1 MGLVMGVQDMI
12 QEATERVRQMEQR
25 FDMLQNVMN
34 TKPDALLEDVS
45 IREMLQSLTE
55 YYENGQWLRDY
66 ELDETGLLPQD
77 LKRGV
82 LAQDAVYDFLE
93 RIKNF
98 TTNQ

>member
-34 TKPDALLEDVS
+34 TNPDALLGDVS
-45 IREMLQSLTE
+45 IREMLESLIE

>member
-1 MGLVMGVQDMI
+1 MGLIMGVQDMI

-55 YYENGQWLRDY
+55 YYENGQWLCDY

>member
-1 MGLVMGVQDMI
+1 MGVQDMI

-34 TKPDALLEDVS
+34 TNPDAFLEDVS
-45 IREMLQSLTE
+45 IREMLQSLIE

-93 RIKNF
+93 QIKNF

>member
-1 MGLVMGVQDMI
+1 MGLIMGVQDMI

-34 TKPDALLEDVS
+34 TNPDALLGDVS
-45 IREMLQSLTE
+45 IREMLESLIE

>member
-1 MGLVMGVQDMI
+1 MGVQDMI

-34 TKPDALLEDVS
+34 TNPDALLGDVS
-45 IREMLQSLTE
+45 IREMLESLIE

-93 RIKNF
+93 RIKKF